1 MTDALPQYTRDT
13 PDTHPIA
20 TVRPPITLHWFL
32 TTSGDGR
39 AVVGAYHGARAVTPS
54 GGGLRT
60 PDIDYLALQAQAADR
75 LGFTGV
81 LTPTGT
87 WCEDAWL
94 TSAALARETRRLKFL
109 VAFRPGLINP
119 TLAAQMTATLQ
130 RQTGGR
136 VLLNVVT
143 GGEPA
148 EQRRFGDFASKDERY
163 ARTAEFLQVVRGA
176 WSGVPFDFH
185 GEHYR
190 VEGATVSA
198 PPDPIPDLYFGGS
211 SDAAL
216 PVAARHTDV
225 YLTWGEPPAQ
235 VAEKIARVRA
245 LAQDVGRTVRFGI
258 RLHTISRDTSAQAWA
273 EAQRFLD
280 ALDPAVVAAAQ
291 AALRTS
297 ESEGQRRMLALNRG
311 SKDDLVVAP
320 NLWAG
325 VGLVRGGAG
334 TALVGSHA
342 EVADRIE
349 EYHRLGIEE
358 FIFSGYP
365 NLEESFWFGEN
376 VIPILRSRGL
386 LDAPAGDRPDTA
398 PGAPTDG
405 AAQAPSAGWAG
416 LFGPPAAP
424 VRPGTRDAAREAH
437 DAARELREVT
447 TAGAGGR

>member
-1 MTDALPQYTRDT
+1 MS
-13 PDTHPIA
+13 
-20 TVRPPITLHWFL
+20 VTLHWFL
-32 TTSGDGR
+32 TTAGDGR
-39 AVVGAYHGARAVTPS
+39 AVVGAYHGAKGVSPT
-54 GGGLRT
+54 GDLRR

-94 TSAALARETRRLKFL
+94 TSAALARETERLKFL
-109 VAFRPGLINP
+109 VAFRPGLVNP

-130 RQTGGR
+130 RQSGGR

-148 EQRRFGDFASKDERY
+148 EQARFGDFLTKEARY
-163 ARTAEFLQVVRGA
+163 ARTAEFLQIVRGA
-176 WSGVPFDFH
+176 WSGEPFDFS

-190 VEGATVSA
+190 VQGATVST
-198 PPDPIPDLYFGGS
+198 PPDPVPDLYFGGS

-216 PVAARHTDV
+216 PVAAEHTDV

-245 LAQDVGRTVRFGI
+245 LADRAGRRLRFGI
-258 RLHTISRDTSAQAWA
+258 RLHTISRDTSAAAWA

-280 ALDPAVVAAAQ
+280 ALDPATLAQAQ

-297 ESEGQRRMLALNRG
+297 ESEGQRRMLALNGG
-311 SKDDLVVAP
+311 STDGLEVSP

-349 EYHRLGIEE
+349 EYHALGIEE

-376 VIPILRSRGL
+376 VIPILRARGL
-386 LDAPAGDRPDTA
+386 LDAA
-398 PGAPTDG
+398 
-405 AAQAPSAGWAG
+405 S
-416 LFGPPAAP
+416 PPAAP
-424 VRPGTRDAAREAH
+424 VPTDRHHEAARTPVAV
-437 DAARELREVT
+437 D
-447 TAGAGGR
+447 

>member
-1 MTDALPQYTRDT
+1 M
-13 PDTHPIA
+13 
-20 TVRPPITLHWFL
+20 PITVHWFL

-39 AVVGAYHGARAVTPS
+39 SVVGAYHGAKAQAASPA
-54 GGGLRT
+54 GLRA

-94 TSAALARETRRLKFL
+94 TTAALARQTQRLKFL

-148 EQRRFGDFASKDERY
+148 EQARCGDTLPKDRRY
-163 ARTAEFLQVVRGA
+163 ARTAEFLQVVKGA
-176 WSGVPFDFH
+176 WTAPEAGPFDFD
-185 GEHYR
+185 GEFYQVR
-190 VEGATVSA
+190 GATVSA
-198 PPDPIPDLYFGGS
+198 APDPVPDLYFGGS

-216 PVAARHTDV
+216 PVAAEHVDV

-235 VAEKIARVRA
+235 VAQKIARVRE
-245 LAQDVGRTVRFGI
+245 LADRAGRSLRFGI
-258 RLHTISRDTSAQAWA
+258 RLHTISRDSSHEAWG

-280 ALDPAVVAAAQ
+280 ALDPATVQRAQ

-311 SKDDLVVAP
+311 STDDLVVAP

-334 TALVGSHA
+334 TALVGSHE
-342 EVADRIE
+342 EVADRIA
-349 EYHRLGIEE
+349 EYHDLGIDE

-376 VIPILRSRGL
+376 VVPILRSRGL
-386 LDAPAGDRPDTA
+386 LRTDAPEADGVRPVGGRVVVSTSPFGHDVATPA
-398 PGAPTDG
+398 G
-405 AAQAPSAGWAG
+405 AA
-416 LFGPPAAP
+416 AAVDVP
-424 VRPGTRDAAREAH
+424 TAAT
-437 DAARELREVT
+437 AAVS
-447 TAGAGGR
+447 

>member
-1 MTDALPQYTRDT
+1 MS
-13 PDTHPIA
+13 
-20 TVRPPITLHWFL
+20 VTLDWFL

-39 AVVGAYHGARAVTPS
+39 AVVGAYHGAKAVTPTDS
-54 GGGLRT
+54 RTGRGLRE

-94 TSAALARETRRLKFL
+94 TSAALARETQRLAFL
-109 VAFRPGLINP
+109 VAFRPGLINT

-130 RQTGGR
+130 RQSRGR

-163 ARTAEFLQVVRGA
+163 ARTAEFLQVVKGA
-176 WSGVPFDFH
+176 WSGEPFDFA
-185 GEHYR
+185 GDYYQ
-190 VEGATVSA
+190 VEGATVST
-198 PPDPIPDLYFGGS
+198 PPDPIPALYFGGS

-216 PVAARHTDV
+216 PVAAQHVDV
-225 YLTWGEPPAQ
+225 YLTWGEPPEQ
-235 VAEKIARVRA
+235 VAEKIARVRK
-245 LAQDVGRTVRFGI
+245 LAERAGRRLRFGI
-258 RLHTISRDTSAQAWA
+258 RLHSISRDSSREAWA

-280 ALDPAVVAAAQ
+280 ALDPAVVARAQ

-297 ESEGQRRMLALNRG
+297 QSEGQRRMLALNRG
-311 SKDDLVVAP
+311 SKDDLEVAP

-334 TALVGSHA
+334 TALVGSHE

-349 EYHRLGIEE
+349 EYHALGIEE
-358 FIFSGYP
+358 FIFLGLP
-365 NLEESFWFGEN
+365 EPRGE
-376 VIPILRSRGL
+376 L
-386 LDAPAGDRPDTA
+386 LVRRERHPDPALAGA
-398 PGAPTDG
+398 APTC
-405 AAQAPSAGWAG
+405 
-416 LFGPPAAP
+416 
-424 VRPGTRDAAREAH
+424 R
-437 DAARELREVT
+437 
-447 TAGAGGR
+447 